1 MGHRIV
7 KSEFVTMLVPKKDR
21 KIIYNNLF
29 KEGVMVA
36 KKDCTKAKHDDEEL
50 PVKNIY
56 VIKLLTSLKS
66 RGYVTEKFSWQ
77 WYYWYLTNEGI
88 EYLREYLHLPEEIVP
103 ATLKKS
109 SRPASRGVERD
120 SRGSGGKGGWG
131 DGGKGGRDD
140 GYRRDFGGKGG
151 GDFGGKG
158 GFGRGGGAPAGGFN
172 SGY

>member
-1 MGHRIV
+1 MGDTRV
-7 KSEFVTMLVPKKDR
+7 FKMLVPKKDR
-21 KIIYNNLF
+21 LTIYRYPF

-36 KKDCTKAKHDDEEL
+36 KKDCNKPKHDDPEL

-88 EYLREYLHLPEEIVP
+88 EYLREYLHLPAEIVP
-103 ATLKKS
+103 ATLKKT
-109 SRPASRGVERD
+109 SRPAARGIARDER
-120 SRGSGGKGGWG
+120 GGGGKGGY

-140 GYRRDFGGKGG
+140 GYRRGG
-151 GDFGGKG
+151 FEGGKG
-158 GFGRGGGAPAGGFN
+158 GF
-172 SGY
+172 

>member
-88 EYLREYLHLPEEIVP
+88 EYLREYLNLPAEIVP
-103 ATLKKS
+103 ATLKKT
-109 SRPASRGVERD
+109 SRPAARGIARDER
-120 SRGSGGKGGWG
+120 GGGGKGGF

-140 GYRRDFGGKGG
+140 GYRRGGFGDSGGKG

-158 GFGRGGGAPAGGFN
+158 GFGRGGGTGF
-172 SGY
+172 

>member
-88 EYLREYLHLPEEIVP
+88 EYLREYLHLPAEIVP
-103 ATLKKS
+103 ATLKKT
-109 SRPASRGVERD
+109 SRPAARGIARDER
-120 SRGSGGKGGWG
+120 GGGGKGGF

-140 GYRRDFGGKGG
+140 GYRRGGFGDSGGKG

-158 GFGRGGGAPAGGFN
+158 GFGRGGGTGF
-172 SGY
+172 

>member
-1 MGHRIV
+1 MGSTAQNRN
-7 KSEFVTMLVPKKDR
+7 MLVPKKDR
-21 KIIYNNLF
+21 LTIYRYLF

-36 KKDCTKAKHDDEEL
+36 KKDCNKAKHDDEEL

-66 RGYVTEKFSWQ
+66 RGYVTEKSSWQ

-88 EYLREYLHLPEEIVP
+88 EYLREYLNLPEEVVP
-103 ATLKKS
+103 NTLKKS

-140 GYRRDFGGKGG
+140 GYRRDFDGKGG
-151 GDFGGKG
+151 DRDFGGKGG
-158 GFGRGGGAPAGGFN
+158 GFGRGGGAPSGGFN